1 MNLEGYI
8 ITGVKVINI
17 IEENATA
24 IEKMTNKA
32 IEDIRAEVGGNY
44 TELVDGAVTIVGFE
58 DIDNEFETYYID
70 ETDISSYDNNYFANN
85 VLVTVN
91 KGPQNNEQEHR

>member
-1 MNLEGYI
+1 MDLEGYI

-32 IEDIRAEVGGNY
+32 IEDIHANKTKILDIVKVFINLR
-44 TELVDGAVTIVGFE
+44 TEFRRPFPNFQLFKCHLTFYLSPLTS
-58 DIDNEFETYYID
+58 N
-70 ETDISSYDNNYFANN
+70 
-85 VLVTVN
+85 L
-91 KGPQNNEQEHR
+91 

>member
-32 IEDIRAEVGGNY
+32 IEDIRIKKKKFLTSKPLG
-44 TELVDGAVTIVGFE
+44 I
-58 DIDNEFETYYID
+58 I
-70 ETDISSYDNNYFANN
+70 
-85 VLVTVN
+85 
-91 KGPQNNEQEHR
+91 